1 MDRSERVILTNLCMI
16 YKDDQLLLQNRLK
29 KDWQG
34 YAFPGGHVEEGE
46 SFVDSVVREVKEETG
61 LDIEDVRLCGIK
73 QFPTEDG
80 LRYIVVLFKT
90 DKFSG
95 TLRSSPEGE
104 NKWVKRQDLDKY
116 DLVVD
121 FYDMLEAFDNDQINE
136 FIYLR
141 EAGKLKRLFK

>member
-61 LDIEDVRLCGIK
+61 LDIENVRLCGIK
-73 QFPTEDG
+73 QFPTEDS

-95 TLRSSPEGE
+95 TLRSSQEGE

>member
-1 MDRSERVILTNLCMI
+1 MDRSERVTLTNLCMI
-16 YKDDQLLLQNRLK
+16 YKEDQLLLQNRLK

-61 LDIEDVRLCGIK
+61 LDIENVRLCGIK

-95 TLRSSPEGE
+95 TLRSSQEGE

>member
-61 LDIEDVRLCGIK
+61 LDIENVRLCGIK

-95 TLRSSPEGE
+95 TLRSSQEGE